1 MGDGLR
7 RWIAQRDGQGHL
19 QPPLHPHTRSKV
31 TRTARVWRAQKPTT
45 IHAPRMKHAGGGTG
59 SALLLQLKPLLEFQR
74 RFKEQNGR
82 RAEDVEHP
90 EHLAHLLQLYRRH
103 RAELLPAGNLTGK
116 EKSSRLIMSTGPCAH
131 AAMCMHSNTLQS
143 KACMQ
148 VPPRCTAR

>member
-1 MGDGLR
+1 
-7 RWIAQRDGQGHL
+7 
-19 QPPLHPHTRSKV
+19 
-31 TRTARVWRAQKPTT
+31 
-45 IHAPRMKHAGGGTG
+45 MKHAGGGTG

-116 EKSSRLIMSTGPCAH
+116 ENSSMLIGQHDGHGALRLPPCSHMH
-131 AAMCMHSNTLQS
+131 AQQHVTEQDLHATVVTLHSPLRH
-143 KACMQ
+143 AYVC
-148 VPPRCTAR
+148 CW